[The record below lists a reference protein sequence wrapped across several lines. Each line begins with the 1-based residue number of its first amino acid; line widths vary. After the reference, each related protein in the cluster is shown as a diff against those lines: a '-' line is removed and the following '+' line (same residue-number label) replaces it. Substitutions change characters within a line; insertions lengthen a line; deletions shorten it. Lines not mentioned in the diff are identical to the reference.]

1 MSSTDPTTVGVLQ
14 NVDGAFKAL
23 QAARQV
29 LDSGVAAPDMDD
41 LTELASLM
49 AAIGEQLMAVNH
61 LMVNQT
67 RLAERDR
74 ARRRA

>member
-1 MSSTDPTTVGVLQ
+1 VTSIDPATVGVHREL
-14 NVDGAFKAL
+14 NSALKAL
-23 QAARQV
+23 QTARQA
-29 LDSGVAAPDMDD
+29 LESGAAAPDIDD
-41 LTELASLM
+41 LMGLANSM
-49 AAIGEQLMAVNH
+49 AAIQEQLMAVNS

>member
-1 MSSTDPTTVGVLQ
+1 
-14 NVDGAFKAL
+14 
-23 QAARQV
+23 
-29 LDSGVAAPDMDD
+29 MDD
-41 LTELASLM
+41 LMGLANSM
-49 AAIGEQLMAVNH
+49 AAIQEQLVAVNS